1 MGVSSLDA
9 FHFLHPAW
17 LLALPA
23 LLLFTVVLARR
34 GQRNPTWSKLVDSD
48 LQPLVRL
55 SAAGRERSPVLWLS
69 VAWTLAVV
77 ALAGPAWRRRQ
88 SPAFRLPAAWVIV
101 LDLSP
106 SMSAKD
112 VAPDRVTRARYAIED
127 ILSGARDAR
136 VGLVVFAGEPHTVA
150 PLTTDV
156 ATVRE
161 LMRPLDPSLMPES
174 GHLLA
179 PALDEAGRLLRAS
192 QGVRGQVIVL
202 TDGSLDPAEAMLA
215 AERLRRQGATVDV
228 VGIGTPQGAPEPDGS
243 GGFVKDASGRTVL
256 TRLATD
262 ELRRIAAA
270 GGGRLVSLAGLPK
283 LIAELQAEHSRALS
297 ARATA
302 VARVRVAHFSNE
314 GVWLLPPLILLGAL
328 LARRGWL

>member
-1 MGVSSLDA
+1 MGLSDLGA

-23 LLLFTVVLARR
+23 LLLFAAALSRR
-34 GQRNPTWSKLVDSD
+34 GQRNPTWSRLVDAQ
-48 LQPLVRL
+48 LQPLVCL
-55 SAAGRERSPVLWLS
+55 SSTGHGRSPVLWLS
-69 VAWTLAVV
+69 LIWTLAVL

-88 SPAFRLPAAWVIV
+88 SPAFRVPAAWVIV

-106 SMSAKD
+106 SMAATD

-127 ILSGARDAR
+127 ILLGARDAR

-156 ATVRE
+156 ATVR
-161 LMRPLDPSLMPES
+161 LLLKPLDPSLMPES

-179 PALDEAGRLLRAS
+179 PALDQAGRLLRADL
-192 QGVRGQVIVL
+192 GGHGQVIVL
-202 TDGSLDPAEAMLA
+202 TDGSVDPAEAMRA
-215 AERLRRQGATVDV
+215 AARLRQQGATVNI

-243 GGFVKDASGRTVL
+243 GGFVKDQAGRTVL
-256 TRLATD
+256 TRLAID

-270 GGGRLVSLAGLPK
+270 GGGRLVPLAGLSG
-283 LIAELQAEHSRALS
+283 LIAQLQAEHSRTLT
-297 ARATA
+297 ARASA
-302 VARVRVAHFSNE
+302 VPRLRVPRFLD
-314 GVWLLPPLILLGAL
+314 GGIWLLPPLIIFGAL